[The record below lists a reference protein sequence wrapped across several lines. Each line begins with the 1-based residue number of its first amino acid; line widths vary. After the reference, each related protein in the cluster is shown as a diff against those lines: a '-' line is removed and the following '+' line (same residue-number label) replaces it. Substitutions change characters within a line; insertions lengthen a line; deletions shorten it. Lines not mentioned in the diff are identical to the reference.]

1 MGNAVELFEALF
13 APTDLVEIRL
23 LRSGRSEFIQAQNL
37 PKVLDVIKQ
46 ANKDGQDVYFGP
58 NPRRSVGGR
67 KATDVLLARCLWV
80 DVDNCANLRRV
91 LDAVDEARLPAP
103 TAIVFSGGGYHVY
116 WRLAEPIADSREWS
130 QFQRGVIAAIRDAGL
145 NEVDEA
151 IHDPPRIMRL
161 PDTQNHKRGVLSG
174 VVQVHPGREY
184 DLIEFPKA
192 ELRAFEVVASEA
204 IPTIDLEAANL
215 SRKTL
220 AALNGDVPEGS
231 RNSTFIAAAMDLAG
245 SGVDRSQAESALLAG
260 ADRCGLPRHEVAGIV
275 ERAYAKPRSPSK
287 PQEITDKDLEEMFL
301 GKVEAVGGSI
311 PPVAPGG
318 DKPKGEGIA
327 QIVVEAASIGDYD
340 TAKPIK
346 QERAAIANV
355 RVGTYV
361 DGEGNRKKGYYYVSI
376 REIAERLRASTGGW
390 PRVCGTSLFVL
401 HEQGGKIR
409 ARYLAN
415 KDELFAWM
423 AECVPIRWFEG
434 TVLAD
439 DKSELTPPTKAEFF
453 RHLVESSPNRYVWIS
468 ELPHFPPI
476 PGYFYL
482 PVELPTSTGEHLET
496 LVSRF
501 NAATRKDRDLME
513 AALLTLFRG
522 GAPGTRP
529 GFLFDADS
537 PGSGKSATVEVIT
550 KIAGGA
556 HMCNDPEQ
564 KWTDTTKEMMSS
576 ENMNAR
582 AIVFDNVRRIVEG
595 QAIESAIT
603 ATRLSGW
610 RIYHGLLS
618 RPNDV
623 TVFITANGA
632 HASSDMSSRVV
643 TIKIGAPIKGFDFV
657 SWAGD
662 YVERYRMNIIADIL
676 AKLQSESKV
685 EAKDLAGDR
694 WASWQVD
701 VLSKF
706 EAAKDLSSLI
716 LERREAIDNDAT
728 QGVEIAEILFHHA
741 EKNGAISEYEID
753 NFELWRLLVE
763 TGFWDPK
770 GKHVPDPIQLRN
782 IVRHVLRL
790 TGRLGVASVAMT
802 SSGKNPKRVEV
813 EVGDR
818 TIKVGVLR
826 FDVAKMRGS
835 IAQDADLDDIPY

>member
-1 MGNAVELFEALF
+1 MNRACELFEALF
-13 APTDLVEIRL
+13 APTDIVEIRL
-23 LRSGRSEFIQAQNL
+23 LKSGKSEFIEAQGL
-37 PKVLDVIKQ
+37 EKIIDILTS
-46 ANKDGQDVYFGP
+46 ANKSGQDVYFGP
-58 NPRRSVGGR
+58 NPRSHVGGR
-67 KATDVLLARCLWV
+67 KATDVALARCLWI
-80 DVDNCANLRRV
+80 DVDNCQNVRRV
-91 LDAVDEARLPAP
+91 LDAIDEARLPAP
-103 TAIVFSGGGYHVY
+103 TAVIFSGGGYHVY
-116 WRLAEPIADSREWS
+116 WRLSEPFEDLRLWS
-130 QFQRGVIAAIRDAGL
+130 QYQRGVIAAIRDAGL
-145 NEVDEA
+145 TEVDEA
-151 IHDPPRIMRL
+151 IHDAPRIMRL
-161 PDTQNHKRGVLSG
+161 PETINHKRGIYSG
-174 VVQVHPGREY
+174 AIQVHPGREY

-192 ELRAFEVVASEA
+192 EIRAFEVVAPES
-204 IPTIDLEAANL
+204 IQTISLESANL
-215 SRKTL
+215 ARKTI
-220 AALNGDVPEGS
+220 AALNGEVPEGS

-245 SGVDRSQAESALLAG
+245 AGVDRSQAEAALLAG
-260 ADRCGLPRHEVAGIV
+260 ADRCGLPRQEVAGIV
-275 ERAYAKPRSPSK
+275 ERAYAKPRTPSK
-287 PQEITDKDLEEMFL
+287 PQEITDSDLEEMFR
-301 GKVEAVGGSI
+301 GKVEAVGGVI
-311 PPVAPGG
+311 PPIVPAVDKSKADGVA
-318 DKPKGEGIA
+318 K
-327 QIVVEAASIGDYD
+327 IVVEAASIGDYD
-340 TAKPIK
+340 TAAPIK

-355 RVGTYV
+355 RVGTFL
-361 DGEGNRKKGYYYVSI
+361 DGDGNRKKGYYYVSI
-376 REIAERLRASTGGW
+376 REIAERLRAATGGW

-409 ARYLAN
+409 PRYLAN

-423 AECVPIRWFEG
+423 AECVPVRWFEG

-476 PGYFYL
+476 AGYFYL
-482 PVELPTSTGEHLET
+482 PIELPVSTGEHLET
-496 LVSRF
+496 LVSKF
-501 NAATRKDRDLME
+501 NAATKADRDLME
-513 AALLTLFRG
+513 AALLTMFRG

-576 ENMNAR
+576 ENMNSR

-610 RIYHGLLS
+610 RIYHGLIS

-623 TVFITANGA
+623 VVFITANGA

-657 SWAGD
+657 SWSND
-662 YVERYRMNIIADIL
+662 YVERYRMNIVSDIL
-676 AKLQSESKV
+676 AKLQAESKV
-685 EAKDLAGDR
+685 DAKDLSGDR

-706 EAAKDLSSLI
+706 ATAKDLSALI

-728 QGVEIAEILFHHA
+728 QGIEIAEILFHHA
-741 EKNGAISEYEID
+741 EKKGAISEYEID
-753 NFELWRLLVE
+753 NLELWRLLVE
-763 TGFWDPK
+763 TGMWDPK
-770 GKHVPDPIQLRN
+770 GKGVPDPIQLRN
-782 IVRHVLRL
+782 VVRQVLRL

-818 TIKVGVLR
+818 TIKVGVLK
-826 FDVAKMRGS
+826 FNLAKMRGS
-835 IAQDADLDDIPY
+835 IDVDLGDVPY